1 MCFGCLLG
9 FVQLS
14 IRRADRQARLDRI
27 PMAANA
33 IARLKKTTFG
43 NLDEEKKQFAPHCII
58 CYADFKDDD
67 QLSELACD
75 DRHIFHTECIQK
87 WLETDLRCPIC
98 KKDVD
103 GSKLT

>member
-1 MCFGCLLG
+1 
-9 FVQLS
+9 
-14 IRRADRQARLDRI
+14 
-27 PMAANA
+27 MAANA

-43 NLDEEKKQFAPHCII
+43 NLDEDKKKFAPHCIV
-58 CYADFKDDD
+58 CYADFKDED